1 VQTKGVLE
9 ESSMTKLRVGLI
21 FGGRS
26 VEHEVSVISATSIC
40 AALDRARIDVYL
52 IGVDASGTWHLGTA
66 EDRPQDVFARPS
78 VSFPPNAG
86 NRCVYPYATSEA
98 KTGNAQGALAQFD
111 VLFPIVHGTGGEDG
125 SLQGLFELTG
135 IPYVGSGVLGSA
147 IQMDKDITKRLLQTQ
162 GIPVVPWH
170 CVASHQLERE
180 GPRLAQKA
188 LDDLGL
194 PLFVK
199 PARLGSSVGIARVE
213 RAEDLLP
220 ALEDAARYDTKLLI
234 EQGVDAREIE
244 VAILG
249 GNEPEA
255 SIPGEI
261 RPKHVFYDYAAKY
274 EDDSTELLVP
284 AHLSEEE
291 CHEVKELAKRAYGV
305 LEAWGLA
312 RVDFLLDR
320 KTKTFFLNEVN
331 SLPGFT
337 KISMYPKLWEAS
349 GLPYAQLL
357 NRLIDLALER
367 ARIQERLEFARPST
381 AAKS

>member
-1 VQTKGVLE
+1 
-9 ESSMTKLRVGLI
+9 MTKLRVGLI

-26 VEHEVSVISATSIC
+26 VEHDVSVISATSIC
-40 AALDRARIDVYL
+40 TALDRSRIDVYL
-52 IGVDASGTWHLGTA
+52 IGIDPSGAWHLGATG
-66 EDRPQDVFARPS
+66 DRPQDVFARPS

-86 NRCVYPYATSEA
+86 NRCVYAYSTSDA
-98 KTGNAQGALAQFD
+98 MTVRNQVALAQFD

-135 IPYVGSGVLGSA
+135 IPYVGSGVLSSA
-147 IQMDKDITKRLLQTQ
+147 IQMDKDITKRLLQAQ

-170 CVASHQLERE
+170 CVASHQLERK
-180 GPRLAQKA
+180 GPEVARKA
-188 LDDLGL
+188 IDELGL

-199 PARLGSSVGIARVE
+199 PARLGSSVGIAKVE

-234 EQGVDAREIE
+234 EKGVDAREIE
-244 VAILG
+244 VAVLG

-274 EDDSTELLVP
+274 EDDSTALLVP
-284 AHLSEEE
+284 APLSEKQCREA
-291 CHEVKELAKRAYGV
+291 KELAKRAYCV
-305 LEAWGLA
+305 LEAWGLT

-320 KTKTFFLNEVN
+320 KTETFFLNEVN

-367 ARIQERLEFARPST
+367 ARQQARLEFARPGAT
-381 AAKS
+381 AKS